1 MSSALPPK
9 TVNGSANLV
18 FNPTDYIPHT
28 DAKYDAKYLPLTGG
42 IVSGALTTNSLTVTN
57 SISTNGIISNSGVN
71 EFDTNI
77 TLPTTYSSTPNTAL
91 PSSTQL
97 GGYLFA
103 QTATPINASTGTV
116 TAILSL
122 TITAGVWLVCWRG
135 SIFPSA
141 TGTGTY
147 TNIQLAFTVNNGI
160 INHLSDVQQRV
171 AISSSQSCTFNATN
185 GYDVSLMGSTIVR
198 PTGNTTYY
206 LNGSSVYTS
215 TAISQWR
222 GHIHAVRIA

>member
-9 TVNGSANLV
+9 TVNGTANSV
-18 FNPTDYIPHT
+18 FNATDYIPHT

-42 IVSGALTTNSLTVTN
+42 IVSGGLTTNSLTVAN

-103 QTATPINASTGTV
+103 QTSTPINAQTGTV
-116 TAILSL
+116 AAILSL
-122 TITAGVWLVCWRG
+122 TFPAGVWLVCWRG

-141 TGTGTY
+141 TGSGTWEY
-147 TNIQLAFTVNNGI
+147 NCDNFT
-160 INHLSDVQQRV
+160 L
-171 AISSSQSCTFNATN
+171 T
-185 GYDVSLMGSTIVR
+185 
-198 PTGNTTYY
+198 
-206 LNGSSVYTS
+206 
-215 TAISQWR
+215 
-222 GHIHAVRIA
+222 

>member
-9 TVNGSANLV
+9 TVNGSINSV
-18 FNPTDYIPHT
+18 FNSADYIHTT

-42 IVSGALTTNSLTVTN
+42 IISGGLTTNSLTVAN

-77 TLPTTYSSTPNTAL
+77 TLPTTYSSLPNIAL

-97 GGYLFA
+97 GGYLIA
-103 QTATPINASTGTV
+103 QTATPINASTGNV

-122 TITAGVWLVCWRG
+122 TFPAGVWLVCWRG

-141 TGTGTY
+141 TGSGTY
-147 TNIQLAFTVNNGI
+147 TNIQLSFSINNGV

-171 AISSSQSCTFNATN
+171 SIAASQSCTFNATN
-185 GYDVSLMGSTIVR
+185 GYDVSLMGSTIIR
-198 PTGNTTYY
+198 PTANTIYY

-215 TAISQWR
+215 TPISQWR